1 MRMRLRKI
9 SALPACAL
17 LACCAALLPCGCG
30 RSDSESEVAALVS
43 VEAQR
48 PQMGPIA
55 EHIDTDATLAPL
67 AQAAIVP
74 RIVAPVLKF
83 YVQRGSKVKAGQ
95 LLAVLENRDLSAAAL
110 DSRGQYQ
117 AAQAAYAIQT
127 QAQTPEDYQK
137 AQLDLAQAKAQLDL
151 SQSVV
156 RARKELF
163 AQGAIPGRDLDTAMA
178 GLVQAQAAYDN
189 AAQHMQAMQSVSR
202 QALLRQARG
211 QLTSAKGRYLD
222 AEAQASYARIVSPIA
237 GVVTDRPLF
246 AGETAAA
253 GSPLVTVMDTSSLL
267 AKLHLAQ
274 SAAQRLTLGE
284 PAQILVPGADQ
295 PVPATVSFIG
305 PALDPGSGTVEIWL
319 RLDNRGGGYK
329 VGTPVRAIV
338 TGEQAARAMKIP
350 LSAILT
356 AADGAKYVMAIGA
369 DDAARRK
376 NVRLGIQ
383 DGKDAQVLS
392 GLGLN
397 DNVIVTGAYGLD
409 EGTKVKV
416 AAAGD
421 NGDPAQ

>member
-1 MRMRLRKI
+1 MLPVML
-9 SALPACAL
+9 AAMLPAMSL
-17 LACCAALLPCGCG
+17 SGCG
-30 RSDSESEVAALVS
+30 RADSGGDEATLVS
-43 VEAQR
+43 VQAQR
-48 PQMGPIA
+48 PQIGPIA
-55 EHIDTDATLAPL
+55 EHIATDATLAPL

-74 RIVAPVLKF
+74 KIVAPVVKF

-110 DSRGQYQ
+110 DSRGQYE
-117 AAQAAYAIQT
+117 AAQATYDIQT

-151 SQSVV
+151 SQSVA

-202 QALLRQARG
+202 QASLRQAQG

-274 SAAQRLTLGE
+274 RAAQRLTVGE
-284 PAQILVPGADQ
+284 PAQIIAPGVDR

-305 PALDPGSGTVEIWL
+305 PALDPGSATVEIWL
-319 RLDNRGGGYK
+319 RLDNRDGRYK
-329 VGTPVRAIV
+329 VGTPVRAV
-338 TGEQAARAMKIP
+338 LTGEQAARAMKVP
-350 LSAILT
+350 LASILT
-356 AADGAKYVMAIGA
+356 AADSSKYVMVIGG
-369 DDAARRK
+369 DSAARRK
-376 NVRLGIQ
+376 NVRLGIN
-383 DGKDAQVLS
+383 DGVDVQVLS
-392 GLGLN
+392 GLTLS

-421 NGDPAQ
+421 DGDPAQ